1 MKILAI
7 DVGTGTQD
15 ILIYD
20 DEKELENSIKLVLP
34 SPHLYISQQI
44 KEIERKRIKEYA
56 IRKPSAKYF
65 EGIKKK
71 YS

>member
-20 DEKELENSIKLVLP
+20 DEKELLHTYIFPNKLKKLKMTSILTVK
-34 SPHLYISQQI
+34 
-44 KEIERKRIKEYA
+44 
-56 IRKPSAKYF
+56 
-65 EGIKKK
+65 
-71 YS
+71 